1 MIKSQNF
8 RIIAER
14 CSGGIG
20 AITCQVNHA
29 GNSVFCNLLQ
39 AYILISTDQ
48 QSVTQ
53 DIVNWLITQQRMK
66 INAEITVLGRS
77 MKFKKYVVTNREQL
91 SSTANS
97 ICEQYKVYTM
107 LF

>member
-1 MIKSQNF
+1 M
-8 RIIAER
+8 
-14 CSGGIG
+14 
-20 AITCQVNHA
+20 TCNI
-29 GNSVFCNLLQ
+29 LQ

-53 DIVNWLITQQRMK
+53 EIVNWLITQRRLK
-66 INAEITVLGRS
+66 INAEITVSGRS
-77 MKFKKYVVTNREQL
+77 MKFKKYVVANKEQL
-91 SSTANS
+91 SNTANF

>member
-1 MIKSQNF
+1 M
-8 RIIAER
+8 
-14 CSGGIG
+14 
-20 AITCQVNHA
+20 NHA